1 MSGPAPTASGIQPGG
16 MAWLAHA
23 LAGRGTRTVE
33 GLDQAPTAMDLA
45 MMDRAL
51 DLAKAAAGAGEVPV
65 GAVVYRTSD
74 GDVIAEGA
82 NTRERRRSFAGHAE
96 FDAMA
101 QACAALGD
109 WRLNECTLV
118 VTLEPC
124 PMCAGAI
131 VNARVGRVVFGASD
145 PKAGAVRSLY
155 RLCDDSRLNHRSAI
169 VPGVRG
175 EECAEVLR
183 TFFKVLR
190 EERKQESKRAT
201 GARD

>member
-1 MSGPAPTASGIQPGG
+1 MSGPVQVEGGVHPGG

-23 LAGRGTRTVE
+23 LCGRGTRAVV
-33 GLDQAPTAMDLA
+33 GVDQAPTAIDVA

-51 DLAKAAAGAGEVPV
+51 GLARAAAAMGEVPV

-74 GDVIAEGA
+74 GDVIAEAA
-82 NTRERRRSFAGHAE
+82 NTRERRRNFAGHAE
-96 FDAMA
+96 FDAIA
-101 QACAALGD
+101 QACASLGD
-109 WRLNECTLV
+109 WRLNEYTLA

-145 PKAGAVRSLY
+145 AKAGAVRTLC
-155 RLCDDSRLNHRSAI
+155 RLCDDPRLNHRAAI

-175 EECAEVLR
+175 EECAEALR
-183 TFFKVLR
+183 SFFKSVR
-190 EERKQESKRAT
+190 EARQRA
-201 GARD
+201 GKAAPSA